1 MALANVLLA
10 ALMLAAAALAG
21 PVTFTDGVYN
31 GFVISIGDD
40 VPATDCSAILSNLE
54 VAVSSASATLR
65 TALDGRATLGE
76 SVVLLPDSWP
86 DSCVPAPAGHGPNG
100 VAAPSISPSSG
111 ETPDI
116 SVQRVD
122 PAYGALLYTQQ
133 SRGCGQPGD
142 QIYLSYSLLEEPV
155 SELGRR
161 LARELAKYRY
171 GVFDEAGHS
180 ADPVYPTCYSG
191 DDTERL
197 SLTSCSD
204 LPLDGDHGACQS
216 GAVPNLTQLVQPS
229 ARSSL
234 MFAPG
239 LHHVDH
245 FCDASTHDRLSPTK
259 HNALCGRRSVME
271 VINVHDDFQSAD
283 QNKNNSAAPPA
294 PTPAP
299 SFVYKRQT
307 LTRYV
312 LVVEDTKDMLV
323 RDSWLFLRTAVRK
336 WANLDLPVNAEAGLV
351 LVNDS
356 SASRLVAMQALS
368 SQAARGLVSSNLPYS
383 PGDSHAPACLSC
395 GLREALDMLEER
407 ARLGGPASSVVILLA
422 PGTDAQ
428 ADLLAAAKDA
438 AAKRIRVATVNYPG
452 VMRGAPLDA
461 AAVATGAPAFTVAEK
476 GYNMATSMLGTYFGL
491 ANALAD
497 VTRHFYQG
505 HLNNL
510 PIEIHRRELN
520 DQSSATG
527 TFVLEEGL
535 GAPARFAV
543 YTYNT
548 ENPLIKGLTLISPS
562 QRVYTT
568 RSEGLISLKMLT
580 IAANINETGTWQYTI
595 ERFRGNPQPHF
606 VTVTATP
613 WSALTPVVRA
623 RLFTST
629 GPGPLVLYAQVT
641 WGGAPVLGAAVEVT
655 ATRPA
660 VPGQGVNGTAS
671 APYREKFMLLD
682 TGGGDPDLTRGD
694 GVYSRYFSTLKGGA
708 GVYTFE
714 VTVTDNGN
722 TAYTWKENRNEDEL
736 DGIGSCCGSALRAPA
751 VANLSPFQR
760 VLPPLTVALPDAGS
774 VQSQTSPLSQP
785 GRVGDL
791 RVDILGSALKARLS
805 WTAPDMGGLDVARYE
820 VKYASK
826 LSDLMDSFDTI
837 ASTWNYGSPFPLAPG
852 SDTSFTLDL
861 SRDPSLLDEPFFV
874 AVRAFPEASTG
885 ASAGPVS
892 NWVRILVP
900 SPPPPPT
907 LPPSSPSSNGS
918 PDLPPWSLEGDSDDS
933 PVPRL
938 AHGLDLGLELILPVV
953 GGVAL
958 LAVCLA
964 VYCYLCVLRRSH
976 GGSGKKGG
984 APQPVKNG
992 APAGLAPSSVVV
1004 TPHATHAP
1012 LAGPDSSPGM
1022 DHKKRLSLADP
1033 MSQDGVMTNGHPVSA
1048 PHSPQHL
1055 SPSHSAGQMGQMV
1068 GLTGS
1073 LQRPRTLSPYQ
1084 SWTASQLL
1092 HEHERRHSP
1101 YGDEQALPAYQG
1113 YQFQGYQGQ
1122 HAVDGQYMDQQ
1133 YYQEQPFHQPPPVP
1147 PLPHMRYAD
1156 ESVYGVQTPPSQQQQ
1171 PQQQQTHGFLHSNRL
1186 LPFNP
1191 SLQGSLS
1198 SVSSG
1203 DRKKRNVTMV

>member
-1 MALANVLLA
+1 MPRNALLSSPLLLVLQ
-10 ALMLAAAALAG
+10 
-21 PVTFTDGVYN
+21 
-31 GFVISIGDD
+31 
-40 VPATDCSAILSNLE
+40 
-54 VAVSSASATLR
+54 VAVSTASATLR

-86 DSCVPAPAGHGPNG
+86 DSCVPPTPGHGPNG
-100 VAAPSISPSSG
+100 MIPPSITPSSG

-142 QIYLSYSLLEEPV
+142 QIYMSHTLLEEPV

-171 GVFDEAGHS
+171 GVFDEAGHDG
-180 ADPVYPTCYSG
+180 DPVYPTCYSG
-191 DDTERL
+191 DESDRL

-204 LPLDGDHGACQS
+204 LPLEGDHSACQNS
-216 GAVPNLTQLVQPS
+216 ASPNLSLLVQPS
-229 ARSSL
+229 ARASL

-245 FCDASTHDRLSPTK
+245 FCDASTHDRLAPTK

-271 VINVHDDFQSAD
+271 VINVHDDFQVAD
-283 QNKNNSAAPPA
+283 QQQKANASAPPP

-312 LVVEDTKDMLV
+312 LVVEDTKDMLI

-383 PGDSHAPACLSC
+383 PGDSHASACLAC

-422 PGTDAQ
+422 PGTDSQ
-428 ADLLAAAKDA
+428 ADLLAAAKEA
-438 AAKRIRVATVNYPG
+438 SLKRIRVATINYPG
-452 VMRGAPLDA
+452 VLRSAPLDA
-461 AAVATGAPAFTVAEK
+461 AAQVTGAPAFTVAEK
-476 GYNMATSMLGTYFGL
+476 GYNMATSLLGTYFRL

-505 HLNNL
+505 HPNNL
-510 PIEIHRRELN
+510 PVEIHRRELN
-520 DQSSATG
+520 DMSSVTG

-548 ENPLIKGLTLISPS
+548 ENPLLKGVTLISPS
-562 QRVYTT
+562 QRTYTT

-606 VTVTATP
+606 VQVTATP

-623 RLFTST
+623 RLYTST

-655 ATRPA
+655 ATRPP

-671 APYREKFMLLD
+671 APYREKLMLLD
-682 TGGGDPDLTRGD
+682 SGGGDPDVTRGD
-694 GVYSRYFSTLKGGA
+694 GIYSRYFSTLKGGA

-714 VTVTDNGN
+714 MTVTDNGN
-722 TAYTWKENRNEDEL
+722 TAYTWKENRNEEEV
-736 DGIGSCCGSALRAPA
+736 DGIGACCGSALRSPA

-760 VLPPLTVALPDAGS
+760 VLPPLTISLPDAGS
-774 VQSQTSPLSQP
+774 VQSQTSPLSPP

-791 RVDILGSALKARLS
+791 RADVLGIALKARLS

-826 LSDLMDSFDTI
+826 LGDLMDSFDTV
-837 ASTWNYGSPFPLAPG
+837 ASTWNHGSPFPLAPG
-852 SDTSFTLDL
+852 SDTSFTMDL
-861 SRDPSLLDEPFFV
+861 SRETSLLDQPFFV
-874 AVRAFPEASTG
+874 AIRAFPEASTG
-885 ASAGPVS
+885 ASPGPVS
-892 NWVRILVP
+892 NWVRVLVT

-918 PDLPPWSLEGDSDDS
+918 PDLPPWPLEGEGDGDS

-976 GGSGKKGG
+976 GGSGKK
-984 APQPVKNG
+984 Q
-992 APAGLAPSSVVV
+992 GLQGLPPSSVVV
-1004 TPHATHAP
+1004 TPNTTHAP
-1012 LAGPDSSPGM
+1012 LAGPDSSPGL
-1022 DHKKRLSLADP
+1022 DHKKRLSLVDPMDP
-1033 MSQDGVMTNGHPVSA
+1033 MSPMGQDMTNGHPVSA

-1055 SPSHSAGQMGQMV
+1055 SPSHTAGQLV
-1068 GLTGS
+1068 GHTGS

-1101 YGDEQALPAYQG
+1101 YGDEQPVPAYQG
-1113 YQFQGYQGQ
+1113 YQYQGYPQ
-1122 HAVDGQYMDQQ
+1122 HTVDGQYVEQQ
-1133 YYQEQPFHQPPPVP
+1133 YYQEQAFHQPPPVP

-1156 ESVYGVQTPPSQQQQ
+1156 ESVYGVQTQPGQQQQ
-1171 PQQQQTHGFLHSNRL
+1171 QPPQQQQTHGYLHSNRL